1 MRRQDGKVSR
11 STVATSSEGSAVD
24 RSVIQWRNLQNSISK
39 ALYQQRLLR
48 GDLSLLDYIAEES
61 EEVVQKSIVVVVK
74 MPKPVTQP
82 GSSINEELFNK

>member
-1 MRRQDGKVSR
+1 MPCIND
-11 STVATSSEGSAVD
+11 A
-24 RSVIQWRNLQNSISK
+24 SV
-39 ALYQQRLLR
+39 

-82 GSSINEELFNK
+82 GSSINEKLFNK